1 LCDYP
6 CSPQGSFS
14 KPTQHP
20 QVVVVQGLSAADASE
35 ALEKDLLLATPCS
48 ASDSSLMDTE
58 GNVSFLLLARRS
70 GKVAHS
76 HP

>member
-1 LCDYP
+1 M
-6 CSPQGSFS
+6 
-14 KPTQHP
+14 
-20 QVVVVQGLSAADASE
+20 QGLSAADASE